1 MFHVKHSCVGASR
14 SSFRVLHLVRRRRFA
29 VPPPLRACSHWA
41 CRCSSGGRPWRWG
54 ERGTRGASVPVRS
67 RGQRAMARG
76 ALDDGQPMRTS
87 QSSSCG
93 GGVAA
98 WRCGGA
104 AGQAP
109 ILSSGRPLSRPDR
122 PRRSDWPDPI
132 PSGYSFSLVSRSA
145 GAVASGDVPM
155 ACRRR
160 GWSGPP
166 SFLLAVPF
174 PARIDPV
181 AVIGRIPSL
190 PATPFSSFRASLGLV
205 ALGGAPARFALCLD
219 WPLPAGHWSHARCSP
234 PRGFDRGARM
244 FHVKHWCGFDHWAA
258 TEESPAGKT
267 PIFGKKSR
275 VCNTIRRSPSVL

>member
-132 PSGYSFSLVSRSA
+132 PSGYSFFLVSRFA
-145 GAVASGDVPM
+145 GVGRS
-155 ACRRR
+155 RRR
-160 GWSGPP
+160 
-166 SFLLAVPF
+166 
-174 PARIDPV
+174 AR
-181 AVIGRIPSL
+181 
-190 PATPFSSFRASLGLV
+190 SFRALLGL
-205 ALGGAPARFALCLD
+205 AA
-219 WPLPAGHWSHARCSP
+219 S
-234 PRGFDRGARM
+234 RGAL
-244 FHVKHWCGFDHWAA
+244 VAC
-258 TEESPAGKT
+258 
-267 PIFGKKSR
+267 
-275 VCNTIRRSPSVL
+275 SVLPSAWVRPGRTDVSRETLVWI

>member
-29 VPPPLRACSHWA
+29 VPPPLRACSPWA

-145 GAVASGDVPM
+145 G
-155 ACRRR
+155 R
-160 GWSGPP
+160 
-166 SFLLAVPF
+166 
-174 PARIDPV
+174 
-181 AVIGRIPSL
+181 SL
-190 PATPFSSFRASLGLV
+190 PATCQWHA
-205 ALGGAPARFALCLD
+205 GGALPRRRRLPLVSCFAWAGRF
-219 WPLPAGHWSHARCSP
+219 
-234 PRGFDRGARM
+234 PRGIGRMLGA
-244 FHVKHWCGFDHWAA
+244 
-258 TEESPAGKT
+258 PL
-267 PIFGKKSR
+267 R
-275 VCNTIRRSPSVL
+275 VGSTGAHGCFT

>member
-132 PSGYSFSLVSRSA
+132 RLLVLPRFA
-145 GAVASGDVPM
+145 LCGG
-155 ACRRR
+155 CRFRRR
-160 GWSGPP
+160 ANGMPAARS
-166 SFLLAVPF
+166 LAGGAF
-174 PARIDPV
+174 R
-181 AVIGRIPSL
+181 
-190 PATPFSSFRASLGLV
+190 SFRASLGL
-205 ALGGAPARFALCLD
+205 AA
-219 WPLPAGHWSHARCSP
+219 S
-234 PRGFDRGARM
+234 RGALVACSALPSAWVRPGRTD
-244 FHVKHWCGFDHWAA
+244 V
-258 TEESPAGKT
+258 
-267 PIFGKKSR
+267 SR
-275 VCNTIRRSPSVL
+275 ETLVWI

>member
-160 GWSGPP
+160 AP
-166 SFLLAVPF
+166 S
-174 PARIDPV
+174 PA
-181 AVIGRIPSL
+181 APS
-190 PATPFSSFRASLGLV
+190 
-205 ALGGAPARFALCLD
+205 ARFVLRLG
-219 WPLPAGHWSHARCSP
+219 WPLPAGHWSHARRSP

-244 FHVKHWCGFDHWAA
+244 FHVKHWYGFDHWAA